1 MSVAEQFQFVV
12 PGYLLPYYAR
22 QYSLHVPSSHLCVIH
37 ISYCTAYANSMNS
50 VASTAYELVNRKLFS
65 LPKVL
70 LLPAIIA
77 RQPMLVAQV
86 FPFIML
92 SDWLKA
98 STVSFMTTKIELLE
112 KELQDVRAIR
122 SKVEAFDMKNAE
134 LLQRSGIGAT
144 RFTQRRWEELTVKVQ
159 AKVVVSDLLARS
171 KGFFSFIQRNFV
183 FSVLVD
189 CALADLIAVG
199 MYLNCCVVVVYDQIT
214 P

>member
-1 MSVAEQFQFVV
+1 M
-12 PGYLLPYYAR
+12 
-22 QYSLHVPSSHLCVIH
+22 IH
-37 ISYCTAYANSMNS
+37 STAYANSMNS
-50 VASTAYELVNRKLFS
+50 VASTAYEMFNRKLFS

-70 LLPAIIA
+70 LLPAIMA
-77 RQPMLVAQV
+77 RQPLMVAQV

-92 SDWLKA
+92 SDWVKA
-98 STVSFMTTKIELLE
+98 STVSFMTTTIELLQ

-144 RFTQRRWEELTVKVQ
+144 RFTQQRWEELTVKVQ
-159 AKVVVSDLLARS
+159 AKVVVSDLLSRS

-189 CALADLIAVG
+189 CALADLIATG
-199 MYLNCCVVVVYDQIT
+199 MCRCFCVVVAYDQIQILSLG
-214 P
+214 

>member
-1 MSVAEQFQFVV
+1 
-12 PGYLLPYYAR
+12 
-22 QYSLHVPSSHLCVIH
+22 
-37 ISYCTAYANSMNS
+37 MNS
-50 VASTAYELVNRKLFS
+50 VATTAYELINRKLFS

-70 LLPAIIA
+70 LLPAVIA

-171 KGFFSFIQRNFV
+171 KGFFAFIQRNFV

-189 CALADLIAVG
+189 CALADLIATG
-199 MYLNCCVVVVYDQIT
+199 MYLCVVASSLLRLIK
-214 P
+214 